1 MKFKTLMFSI
11 VMLSCLIALLFA
23 MISPALGDGCG
34 TNPLGDTSGD
44 TEFYVSKN
52 QNLGASSDVAM
63 QGTSQTGKATMTL
76 GSTATKAKQKAAI
89 QSLNADKPGPQSPG
103 TSIIWTVEAANPSNE
118 DMLFYFLLKGP
129 STGGQQ
135 KDQTG
140 WTARNKWTW
149 NITEVDVGEN
159 IIEVQ
164 VKRISSSNFED
175 SRTQS
180 YVITA
185 DTPKS
190 DTVEADIGSEIA
202 SSATFD
208 APSSDP
214 ADTLQQ
220 SEKTTIS
227 KSKPRIAP
235 DERTQTI
242 PVSTGPNMNM
252 PETTPTPLVQDSAE
266 TTGDQA
272 LQTYIEPEEPKVM
285 QVDGK
290 WNLKLEN
297 ASSSMDLILIQM
309 GKKISGSG
317 TLNEKNTK
325 IPIFATGTVSANS
338 MTLDVETVVGEYV
351 NKIEKSIY
359 LDLIKV
365 DRIISGSYEAYSGEN
380 LTGKG
385 KATASRFGK

>member
-1 MKFKTLMFSI
+1 MKRKTQMFSI
-11 VMLSCLIALLFA
+11 VVLTCLIALLFA
-23 MISPALGDGCG
+23 MISPAFGDGCG

-44 TEFYVSKN
+44 TEFYVSHN
-52 QNLGASSDVAM
+52 QNLGASSNVAM
-63 QGTSQTGKATMTL
+63 QGTSQTEKAAMTL

-89 QSLNADKPGPQSPG
+89 QSLNPDKTGPQNPG
-103 TSIIWTVEAANPSNE
+103 TVIIWRTEATNPSNE
-118 DMLFYFLLKGP
+118 DMLFDFLLKGP

-140 WTARNKWTW
+140 WTAKNEWTW
-149 NITEVDVGEN
+149 NTTERDVGEN
-159 IIEVQ
+159 MIEVL
-164 VKRISSSNFED
+164 VKRISSSNPED

-185 DTPKS
+185 DIPKS
-190 DTVEADIGSEIA
+190 DIIESDIGLGISSSKTSDSPSSA
-202 SSATFD
+202 SSD
-208 APSSDP
+208 AI
-214 ADTLQQ
+214 QQ
-220 SEKTTIS
+220 SEKISIS

-235 DERTQTI
+235 DERKQTI
-242 PVSTGPNMNM
+242 PVSSGPNMNM
-252 PETTPTPLVQDSAE
+252 PDTTPKPLVQDGRE
-266 TTGDQA
+266 TTGDQN
-272 LQTYIEPEEPKVM
+272 LHESEEPEIM

-290 WNLKLEN
+290 WNVKLEN
-297 ASSSMDLILIQM
+297 ESSSMDLILIQM
-309 GKKISGSG
+309 EKRVSGSG

-325 IPIFATGTVSANS
+325 IPIIATGTVSANS

-351 NKIEKSIY
+351 NKVEKSIY

-365 DRIISGSYEAYSGEN
+365 DRITSGSYEKYSGEN